1 MEKYRPNILEP
12 PKQKPTRLNE
22 FQAYQRVFER
32 MLYGEEMPDVGKR
45 FLRLLA
51 EVHELKEFESIPNL
65 KEELETN
72 EPLRQAIAGE
82 IVDVLILGISVLDHL
97 GFDAENKI
105 LEKIGLN
112 FSKYNAKRLAYWLS
126 KGLSREEAI
135 KKLKEEWNEAFLK
148 DEYGNTVF
156 K

>member
-22 FQAYQRVFER
+22 IQVYQKVFEK

-51 EVHELKEFESIPNL
+51 EVHELQEFKSIPNL

-72 EPLRQAIAGE
+72 APLRQAIAGE
-82 IVDVLILGISVLDHL
+82 IVDVLILGINVLDHL

-105 LEKIGLN
+105 LEKMNIN
-112 FSKYNAKRLAYWLS
+112 FSKYNAYRLNYWLS
-126 KGLSREEAI
+126 QGLSREEAI
-135 KKLKEEWNEAFLK
+135 KRLKEEWNEAFSK

>member
-22 FQAYQRVFER
+22 LQAYQKVFEK
-32 MLYGEEMPDVGKR
+32 MLYGKETPDVGKR

-51 EVHELKEFESIPNL
+51 EVDELKEFESIPNL
-65 KEELETN
+65 KEEIEKN
-72 EPLRQAIAGE
+72 EPLKQAVVGE
-82 IVDVLILGISVLDHL
+82 IVDVLILGINVLGHL
-97 GFDAENKI
+97 GFDAENEILKKI
-105 LEKIGLN
+105 NIN
-112 FSKYNAKRLAYWLS
+112 FSKYNAERLNYWLS
-126 KGLSREEAI
+126 QGLSREEAI
-135 KKLKEEWNEAFLK
+135 KRLKEEWNEAFSK

>member
-22 FQAYQRVFER
+22 LQVYQKVFEK
-32 MLYGEEMPDVGKR
+32 MLYGEETPDVGKR

-51 EVHELKEFESIPNL
+51 EVDELKEFESIPNL
-65 KEELETN
+65 EKELETN
-72 EPLRQAIAGE
+72 EPLKQAVVGE
-82 IVDVLILGISVLDHL
+82 IVDVLILGINVLGHL
-97 GFDAENKI
+97 GFDAENEILKKI
-105 LEKIGLN
+105 NIN
-112 FSKYNAKRLAYWLS
+112 FSKYNAERLNYWLS
-126 KGLSREEAI
+126 QGLSREEAI
-135 KKLKEEWNEAFLK
+135 KRLKEEWNEAFSK